1 MRMRIIPF
9 TLGLT
14 SALLLA
20 TPTEAQ
26 KGRGDR
32 NKLTIIIDIREAGS
46 GIVTAREAVRLL
58 RPQWLSP
65 RMGRVA
71 SSDML
76 GSGGGRQEVVVY
88 IDDIRQPDLESLT
101 TVLAAK
107 IFELKYLDQ
116 NRAVQ
121 ARGTGP
127 EAGVIEVT
135 TVDKRK

>member
-1 MRMRIIPF
+1 MRMPIIRIALSL
-9 TLGLT
+9 LGVILV
-14 SALLLA
+14 A
-20 TPTEAQ
+20 TTTEAQ

-32 NKLTIIIDIREAGS
+32 NKLTIIDIQEAGA

-65 RMGRVA
+65 PMGRVA

-76 GSGGGRQEVVVY
+76 GAGGGRQEVVVY

-121 ARGTGP
+121 ARGTGH

>member
-9 TLGLT
+9 TLGLL

-32 NKLTIIIDIREAGS
+32 AKLTIIDIQEVGT
-46 GIVTAREAVRLL
+46 GIVTARDAVRLL
-58 RPQWLSP
+58 RPQWLTP
-65 RMGRVA
+65 RMGRIA

-88 IDDIRQPDLESLT
+88 IDDIRQPDIESLS

-107 IFELKYLDQ
+107 IFEIKYLDQ

-121 ARGTGP
+121 AHGTGH
-127 EAGVIEVT
+127 EAGVIHVT

>member
-1 MRMRIIPF
+1 MRLPIIRF
-9 TLGLT
+9 SLSLLGV
-14 SALLLA
+14 LLLA

-32 NKLTIIIDIREAGS
+32 AKLTLVDIQEAGA
-46 GIVTAREAVRLL
+46 GIVTARDAVRLL
-58 RPQWLSP
+58 RPQWLTP

-88 IDDIRQPDLESLT
+88 IDDIRQPDLESLS

-121 ARGTGP
+121 AHGTGH
-127 EAGVIEVT
+127 EAGVIHVT

>member
-32 NKLTIIIDIREAGS
+32 SKLTIVDIQEAGA
-46 GIVTAREAVRLL
+46 GIVTARDAVRLL

>member
-1 MRMRIIPF
+1 MRVPIIRIALIV
-9 TLGLT
+9 LGVFLV
-14 SALLLA
+14 A
-20 TPTEAQ
+20 TTTEAQ

-32 NKLTIIIDIREAGS
+32 SKLTLVDIQEAGA
-46 GIVTAREAVRLL
+46 GILTAREAVRLL

-65 RMGRVA
+65 PLGRVA

-88 IDDIRQPDLESLT
+88 IDDIRQPDLESLS

-121 ARGTGP
+121 ARGTGH